1 LAKWQETSLNEI
13 EKIASLAAEIEIA
26 EKDLDIITCPKEA
39 RQQEKYV
46 RELHTEMTSTYTKL
60 VKKLYATRKNTVYRY
75 QLQSMHS

>member
-1 LAKWQETSLNEI
+1 VLLLNEI

-46 RELHTEMTSTYTKL
+46 RGLHTEMSSTYLKL
-60 VKKLYATRKNTVYRY
+60 VNKLYATRKNTIYRY
-75 QLQSMHS
+75 QLQPLHS